1 MRTKVKKERR
11 EKLTPLT
18 IFMLVFLVVYCL
30 AMGVLFLFAVMMA
43 FQDPLMYMYP
53 TVLPYDKIYFGNF
66 SAVLSVQLKVNSGG
80 TLVYSTM
87 GDIIFNSVVYA
98 LGCGLINTAVT
109 GVTAYL
115 CATYKY
121 KYSKVVHTTVIVVM
135 TIPIVGSQ
143 AAELGLLNALNLYDT
158 WFGLLIL
165 KANFLGMY
173 FLIFYEMFSSLPIT
187 YREAATLDG
196 ADDWRVM
203 LNVYFPLARATF
215 GTVLLINFINFW
227 NDYQTP
233 MLYAPSRPT
242 LSRYL
247 IEIAIMSTANDFDSM
262 PIRMTTSI
270 ILSVPTLTLF
280 LIFQKKLMS
289 NLTIGGI
296 KG

>member
-1 MRTKVKKERR
+1 MW
-11 EKLTPLT
+11 
-18 IFMLVFLVVYCL
+18 
-30 AMGVLFLFAVMMA
+30 
-43 FQDPLMYMYP
+43 MYP
-53 TVLPYDKIYFGNF
+53 TVLPYGDVYFGNF
-66 SAVLSVQLKVNSGG
+66 HAVLSVQLKVISGV
-80 TLVYSTM
+80 TTVYSTM

-98 LGCGLINTAVT
+98 LGCGLVNTIVT
-109 GVTAYL
+109 CVTAYL

-121 KYSKVVHTTVIVVM
+121 KYSKIIHTTVIVVM
-135 TIPIVGSQ
+135 TIPIIGSQ
-143 AAELGLLNALNLYDT
+143 AAELGLLNALNLYNT
-158 WFGLLIL
+158 WLGLLIL

-173 FLIFYEMFSSLPIT
+173 FPIT

-203 LNVYFPLARATF
+203 FSVYFPLAKATF
-215 GTVLLINFINFW
+215 GTILLINFINFW

-233 MLYAPSRPT
+233 MLYAPSHPT

-247 IEIAIMSTANDFDSM
+247 IEIAIMSTANDFDSV

-270 ILSVPTLTLF
+270 ILSVPTLILF